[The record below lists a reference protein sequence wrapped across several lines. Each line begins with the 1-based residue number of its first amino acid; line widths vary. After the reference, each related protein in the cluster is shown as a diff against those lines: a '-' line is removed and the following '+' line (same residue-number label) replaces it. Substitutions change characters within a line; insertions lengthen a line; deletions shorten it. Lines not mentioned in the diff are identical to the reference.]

1 MKSSENFDTVA
12 FATDVRRLVL
22 QVCHQK
28 QTAHLGSAL
37 SVIDMLSVLLLEEI
51 RQPLSGMDKDKG
63 DFLLLSKGH
72 AALALYSCLYK
83 LGFLSEDQLNSFSD
97 PGSILEEHPNHY
109 IPTVPFPTG
118 SLGHGLPLGCG
129 LALGAKIKKLDR
141 RVFVVMSDGECNE
154 GTVWES
160 TQFARTKNLDNLYVL
175 VDHNKLQ
182 ATGSIAESLSD
193 ISLAANFTSFQWN
206 VKEVEGH
213 DHLSIIHAL
222 KHMPNNGRPNALI
235 CHTIKGKGVSFME
248 HDNNWHYKSPNSEEL
263 NKALIEL
270 TLHA

>member
-1 MKSSENFDTVA
+1 
-12 FATDVRRLVL
+12 
-22 QVCHQK
+22 
-28 QTAHLGSAL
+28 
-37 SVIDMLSVLLLEEI
+37 
-51 RQPLSGMDKDKG
+51 
-63 DFLLLSKGH
+63 
-72 AALALYSCLYK
+72 
-83 LGFLSEDQLNSFSD
+83 
-97 PGSILEEHPNHY
+97 
-109 IPTVPFPTG
+109 VPFPTG